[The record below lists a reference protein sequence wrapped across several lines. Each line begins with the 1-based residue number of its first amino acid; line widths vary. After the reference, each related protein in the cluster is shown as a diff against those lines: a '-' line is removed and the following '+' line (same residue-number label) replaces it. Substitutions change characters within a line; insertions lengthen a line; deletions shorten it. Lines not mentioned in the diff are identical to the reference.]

1 MANTFLASKNIN
13 IGSSLYEKTMLK
25 VAVNFLNDFKEKI
38 LLPDDVFVKINQK
51 RFTLEMLTRYLRK
64 KKF

>member
-25 VAVNFLNDFKEKI
+25 VAVNFLNDLKKKYCFPMTF
-38 LLPDDVFVKINQK
+38 LSKINQK

>member
-1 MANTFLASKNIN
+1 MVRWLTLLASKNIN

-38 LLPDDVFVKINQK
+38 LLPDDVFVQDK
-51 RFTLEMLTRYLRK
+51 LK
-64 KKF
+64 KGSP

>member
-38 LLPDDVFVKINQK
+38 LLPDDVLSKINQK